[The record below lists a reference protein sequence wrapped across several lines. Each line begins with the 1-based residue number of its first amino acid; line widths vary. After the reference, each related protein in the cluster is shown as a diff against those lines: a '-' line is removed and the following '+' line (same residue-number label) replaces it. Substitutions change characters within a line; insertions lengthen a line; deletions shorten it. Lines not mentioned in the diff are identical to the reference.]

1 MGGGYFLSRYG
12 WGVKGGVLPYR
23 FWGFCLSFC
32 VLFSHILCSFFGLT
46 RKLEFLCF
54 FVFPLFSL
62 SLVCLIRCYWCIET
76 VASVV

>member
-1 MGGGYFLSRYG
+1 MGITLQVLGFLL
-12 WGVKGGVLPYR
+12 KLLCFVLSYSLFL
-23 FWGFCLSFC
+23 FW
-32 VLFSHILCSFFGLT
+32 VN
-46 RKLEFLCF
+46 LEIRVFVCF